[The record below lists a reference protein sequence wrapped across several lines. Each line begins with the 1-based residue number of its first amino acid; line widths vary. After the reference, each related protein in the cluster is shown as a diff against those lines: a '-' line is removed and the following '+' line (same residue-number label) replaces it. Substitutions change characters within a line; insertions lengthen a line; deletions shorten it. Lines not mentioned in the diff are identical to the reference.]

1 MRIKRSHDLG
11 REEVRQ
17 RVDRLAGDLKS
28 QFGVESEWA
37 GDQLKVSGSGI
48 DGHLA
53 VADDNVE
60 LDVRLGFAL
69 KLMESNIRAAVE
81 RAMDKHLV

>member
-1 MRIKRSHDLG
+1 MRIKRNHDLG

-17 RVDRLAGDLKS
+17 RVDRLADDLKS
-28 QFGVESEWA
+28 QFGVESQWA
-37 GDQLKVSGSGI
+37 GDRLNVSGSGI

-69 KLMESNIRAAVE
+69 KLMEGNIRAAVE
-81 RAMDKHLV
+81 QAMDKHLV